1 MIEKIK
7 KNKKIIMDLFFNT
20 FGFGI
25 YIIAQQ
31 IVLLPIMAKV
41 FNENDFSKIVL
52 YVSVFAIITNVLGSE
67 LGIVRQVKRDEE
79 NNSGNYNRI
88 LLQLIPF
95 IIIVSSISLVA
106 LGFSLI
112 EIVLLTITILLGNVR
127 LYASAFFRNNKD
139 FKNIV
144 IQNIIYLIGVV
155 LGIIIIY
162 KIKLIWIP
170 MLVAEVLC
178 LIFNIIKTD
187 VFKVKP
193 IKTDE
198 NKNIWKT
205 FRDFGII
212 SFLVNMTTYF
222 DKIIIYPILGESA
235 VSVYYS
241 TSSMSKVLALITNPM
256 HGVILSWIKGNDEN
270 FKKKITR
277 MTLKVNI
284 PIIIITFIIGLP
296 ITYLAV
302 MILYPQYLNSALPLI
317 LPVTIAMAFNTVS
330 TIVKAILLKYIDS
343 KKLVKEYVIYIGIL
357 IVLAIVMSNLFGIVG
372 FAYATAISKIALWFM
387 FILNLNKIGKYNIQ
401 KQGEKSEEK

>member
-162 KIKLIWIP
+162 KINLIWIP